1 MSRVRV
7 RPVRQFLMTE
17 CGLCCAAMVMSAYG
31 APRQIAS
38 LRKEV
43 VIGRDGL
50 TLAGVAAAL
59 RSRGMQ
65 TRVYRAAQ
73 HAVPAVTL
81 PAIAY
86 WDAQHMVVVE
96 RVHRGSWT
104 IVDPS
109 SGRST
114 LSEAEVAQHYSG
126 IVVEATPGPDFVAE
140 PGRPSGIWKTLW
152 AMCAGARRPFAAVL
166 GLSLL
171 SYLLMIALPLAT
183 EQVVDLA
190 TASSEPDALA
200 PIFVGVAVAAVLYL
214 LLSLARS
221 LIASTVVARIGLAL
235 GSTTFGKLLR
245 LPYAFFAARSNGE
258 LMYRLTSLAGIRD
271 LLSGQLTSALL
282 DVGALV
288 IVTVFA
294 FVREPTLGVVV
305 LVLIIVMAGL
315 TVTGA
320 KASRRITDEEI
331 SANGVATG
339 MQIEAVGAIDVLR
352 VAGVSGSFF
361 AEWRGHFGRAIALLA
376 QRMRLQ
382 GAISTATSTIQVFGP
397 FAVLA
402 VGVSL
407 ADSGIVGLGAA
418 VALQALTATALGA
431 VQSLSTSAMQVA
443 QMGVY
448 VERLADILDQ
458 PDDAVFGDERA
469 ELDGSVEFVDASFSY
484 PGAATEALR
493 GVSFRVEPGE
503 RVAVVGPTGSGK
515 TTLAQ
520 MLVGLHAPTAGEV
533 RIGGR
538 ALRDVSPESL
548 QQILAWV
555 PQDVRLSSRSVAK
568 NIDFGAEDPRMEE
581 VVRAARAAA
590 LAPTVEAMPL
600 GYHTHV
606 GDLGGGLS
614 GGQKQRVALARALVR
629 SPRLLVLD
637 EATSA
642 LDTITESLIVDALES
657 LECTQIIIA
666 HRLSTI
672 ARADRVIV
680 VDEGR
685 IVQQGTHD
693 ELIAREG
700 TYRDLV
706 HAQVEVRA

>member
-1 MSRVRV
+1 VSRVRV

-17 CGLCCAAMVMSAYG
+17 CGLCCAAMVLGAYG

-38 LRKEV
+38 LRHEV

-50 TLAGVAAAL
+50 SLAGVAATL
-59 RSRGMQ
+59 RQRGMQ

-86 WDAQHMVVVE
+86 WDSQHMVVVE
-96 RVHRGSWT
+96 RIRHGSWT
-104 IVDPS
+104 IVDPAG
-109 SGRST
+109 GRST
-114 LSEAEVAQHYSG
+114 LSEAEVAEHFSG
-126 IVVEATPGPDFVAE
+126 IIVEATPGPDFVAE

-152 AMCAGARRPFAAVL
+152 GMCLGARGPFSAVL

-190 TASSEPDALA
+190 TASDATALA
-200 PIFVGVAVAAVLYL
+200 PVFVGVAAAAVLYL

-294 FVREPTLGVVV
+294 FLREPTLGVVV
-305 LVLIIVMAGL
+305 LSLIVVMAGL
-315 TVTGA
+315 TVLGA

-352 VAGVSGSFF
+352 VAGVSDSFF
-361 AEWRGHFGRAIALLA
+361 AEWRGHFGRAIALLK
-376 QRMRLQ
+376 QRMRVQ
-382 GAISTATSTIQVFGP
+382 GAVSTLTSTIQVFGP
-397 FAVLA
+397 FVVLA

-407 ADSGIVGLGAA
+407 ADTGVVGLGAA

-448 VERLADILDQ
+448 VERLADILQQ
-458 PDDAVFGDERA
+458 PDDTVFGEEHA
-469 ELDGSVEFVDASFSY
+469 QLDGSVEFVDVSFAY
-484 PGAATEALR
+484 PGAAREALR

-520 MLVGLHAPTAGEV
+520 MLVGLHAPTRGEV

-538 ALRDVSPESL
+538 ALSAVSPESL

-555 PQDVRLSSRSVAK
+555 PQDVRLSSRSLAK
-568 NIDFGAEDPRMEE
+568 NIDFGAEEPRMDE
-581 VVRAARAAA
+581 VVRAAHAAA
-590 LAPTVEAMPL
+590 LSPTVEAMPL

-642 LDTITESLIVDALES
+642 LDTITESLVVEALEA
-657 LECTQIIIA
+657 LECTQIIVA

-693 ELIAREG
+693 ELIAQEG

-706 HAQVEVRA
+706 HAQLEVRA